1 MTGVSSARRDW
12 AHGYQRFLEASRRPG
27 SADPLHAQL
36 DVLTGEIRRR
46 VGGTF
51 TLAELAAVYATSERW
66 VREAIEERVPSP
78 RFALTLADSTDA
90 AFHLYSR
97 GAQDYVP

>member
-12 AHGYQRFLEASRRPG
+12 AHGYQRFLEGARQPG
-27 SADPLHAQL
+27 GSDVLHEQL
-36 DVLTGEIRRR
+36 DELTGEIRRR

-51 TLAELAAVYATSERW
+51 TLAELVDVYAASEHW
-66 VREAIEERVPSP
+66 AREVIEERAPSP
-78 RFALTLADSTDA
+78 RSALTLADSTDA

-97 GAQDYVP
+97 GAQDYAP